1 MGASVLYVQIILI
14 SNAGIG
20 DNSILSST
28 YIVYNTYI
36 CSCISSI
43 LPSGGYGSFI
53 IMQGKLTITTPPT
66 KLPLKNLTNTPSLP
80 YPRNRFPHSH
90 LPQPSFQSPHNR
102 PNQALLLQT
111 NPPNRHMPSVAN
123 KLNPAGRIFP
133 LLIALGTLLPANTRL
148 AASAISAP

>member
-1 MGASVLYVQIILI
+1 MVPRISHRALI
-14 SNAGIG
+14 SAFVYLVYFQMEVMV
-20 DNSILSST
+20 IL
-28 YIVYNTYI
+28 
-36 CSCISSI
+36 
-43 LPSGGYGSFI
+43 F
-53 IMQGKLTITTPPT
+53 IMQDKLKITPPT
-66 KLPLKNLTNTPSLP
+66 TKLSLKTVSIPPHFLIPVP
-80 YPRNRFPHSH
+80 RFPHSH
-90 LPQPSFQSPHNR
+90 LPYPSFQSPHNR